1 MKGKS
6 QWEKRDIFIFVKTK
20 MWSTTT
26 FLFFQQRIKH
36 LWSPRKT
43 WGGRRLQTSSSLTT
57 ESRALLICDPLT
69 GAPLAFAVL
78 FSRLGVDKR

>member
-1 MKGKS
+1 MKGWS
-6 QWEKRDIFIFVKTK
+6 QWDKRDSFVFVNTK
-20 MWSTTT
+20 MWSTTPLL
-26 FLFFQQRIKH
+26 FLQQRIKH

-57 ESRALLICDPLT
+57 QTRALLICDPIT

-78 FSRLGVDKR
+78 FSRLGLDKR